1 MGYSKPP
8 GRPVNQ
14 TMLSVCVARSEIFD
28 LGPEESSSESDH
40 EELEA
45 DMPEKYTVS
54 LSYASP
60 RVVHTAL
67 GRPDSPIPQGM
78 DEEQSLINL
87 KFWVEGVVVGEA
99 GAGVVRGAGGADY
112 SGMDTSQYHRIV
124 IGLSQF
130 KRENWPSLG
139 SWLFYN
145 NQPGQRG

>member
-1 MGYSKPP
+1 MP
-8 GRPVNQ
+8 RVDE
-14 TMLSVCVARSEIFD
+14 LLDR
-28 LGPEESSSESDH
+28 L
-40 EELEA
+40 ELEA

-87 KFWVEGVVVGEA
+87 KLWVEGVVVVGE
-99 GAGVVRGAGGADY
+99 VGAGGADY

-124 IGLSQF
+124 IGLSQLIQMG
-130 KRENWPSLG
+130 KLAITGELVV
-139 SWLFYN
+139 L
-145 NQPGQRG
+145 Q